1 MRRRPGTPVVDDDG
15 TGVPHLRCTA
25 ARCALRAAPRA
36 GLALAALLI
45 GVGPA
50 CAHDVVAGVGGFY
63 GGLIHPLLVPAH
75 GLALAA
81 LGLLIGQQTPRAGL
95 KAVFAAALLLGVIV
109 IVSAFAAR
117 DVDYAILGIAA
128 AAGVAVAIARPLSVV
143 VSCPLAA
150 VAGVAIELDSVPQ
163 GISMQTTFLALAG
176 TAVGAF
182 LVVMFLADLA
192 VCLQRDWQRIGAR
205 VAGSW
210 IAASAILVLALRLS
224 R

>member
-1 MRRRPGTPVVDDDG
+1 M
-15 TGVPHLRCTA
+15 TGRCGA
-25 ARCALRAAPRA
+25 VF
-36 GLALAALLI
+36 AALLI
-45 GVGPA
+45 GIGPA

-75 GLALAA
+75 GLALVA
-81 LGLLIGQQTPRAGL
+81 LGLLIGQQPPRRRAGL

-128 AAGVAVAIARPLSVV
+128 AAGVAVAIARPLSVA

-163 GISMQTTFLALAG
+163 EISMQTTFLALVG

-182 LVVMFLADLA
+182 LAVMLLADLA
-192 VCLQRDWQRIGAR
+192 ACSHRDWHRSGVR